1 MSTEARR
8 EMQETERDRVEGK
21 RCRVAV
27 CAAAG
32 CLSNGGQA
40 VRAALEKTVK
50 DEGAADEVE
59 VFGTGCLGLCD
70 AGPLVQVQRD
80 GETRL
85 YEKVDPATAARIAKD
100 DAVSGTP
107 ARDLLPGGNDAFF
120 ARQRKIV
127 LENSGRIDPERIE
140 SCVAEGAYE
149 ALQKA
154 VTEMTPL
161 DVIQQI
167 TASGLRGRGGGGYPT
182 GLKWSTVYKAKGTRK
197 FVICNADE
205 GDPGAFMDR
214 SVLEGDPHRVLEGM
228 AIAAFAVGAD
238 QGYVYVR
245 GEYPLAI
252 QRLKTAIK
260 QAEKAQFLGGRV
272 LDTGFS
278 FRVDIRIGAGAFVC
292 GEETAL
298 IASIEGNRG
307 TPRPRPPYPAMSGL
321 WGHPTL
327 INNVET
333 FANIAPIV
341 KNGGA
346 WYASIGTE
354 KSKGTKVFALAGKI
368 ARTGLVEV
376 PMGVP
381 LREIIFDIGGG
392 IPGGRKFKAAQTGGP
407 SGGCIPAQYL
417 DLPVDY
423 ESLAGVGSIMGSGG
437 LIVMDETSC
446 MVDVAKYFMEF
457 CRDESCGKCIPCR
470 AGTVQMWG
478 LLDKITRGEATRRD
492 LDLLEH
498 LADLL
503 QEHEPVRPRPDGAE
517 PRGLAPCAT
526 SATSTWRTSTSGG
539 ARPGSARSLPRGGG
553 APVSVKTFTLNGE
566 LVSAGEDQTIL
577 DVCDEQKVPIPRL
590 CHLEGLGE
598 IGACRLC
605 MVEIQGWTKLA
616 PSCMTRVEEGM
627 VVTTSSERLQSYRRS
642 IVELLFAE
650 RNHVCA
656 ICVVNGYCELQNLGY
671 AVGMDHVRFEYQTP
685 ALQIDASHKRFA
697 LDNNRCV
704 LCQRCVRVCDEVE
717 GAHTWDVKGRG
728 ASAQVITDLDAP
740 WGQSQS
746 CTSCGKCVQVCPTGA
761 LFEKIRPK
769 AEMVKNRDFLVY
781 LTTAREKKLWIR

>member
-1 MSTEARR
+1 
-8 EMQETERDRVEGK
+8 
-21 RCRVAV
+21 
-27 CAAAG
+27 
-32 CLSNGGQA
+32 
-40 VRAALEKTVK
+40 
-50 DEGAADEVE
+50 
-59 VFGTGCLGLCD
+59 
-70 AGPLVQVQRD
+70 
-80 GETRL
+80 
-85 YEKVDPATAARIAKD
+85 
-100 DAVSGTP
+100 
-107 ARDLLPGGNDAFF
+107 
-120 ARQRKIV
+120 
-127 LENSGRIDPERIE
+127 
-140 SCVAEGAYE
+140 
-149 ALQKA
+149 
-154 VTEMTPL
+154 MTPL

-333 FANIAPIV
+333 FASIAPIV
-341 KNGGA
+341 SNGGA

-368 ARTGLVEV
+368 ARTGLIEV

-392 IPGGRKFKAAQTGGP
+392 IPGGGKFKAAQTGGP

-470 AGTVQMWG
+470 AGTVQMCG

-492 LDLLEH
+492 LAAPRAPRGPPE
-498 LADLL
+498 
-503 QEHEPVRPRPDGAE
+503 EHEPVRPRPDGTQPRRLHPA
-517 PRGLAPCAT
+517 PLPRRVPGAHRRAAVPGRGLHDL
-526 SATSTWRTSTSGG
+526 SRG
-539 ARPGSARSLPRGGG
+539 GGG

-605 MVEIQGWTKLA
+605 MVEIQGWNKLA

-627 VVTTSSERLQSYRRS
+627 VVTTELRAAAELPAVDRGAALRRAQPRLRHLRRERPLRAAEPGLRGGHGSRPLRVPDPGPPDRR
-642 IVELLFAE
+642 LA
-650 RNHVCA
+650 
-656 ICVVNGYCELQNLGY
+656 
-671 AVGMDHVRFEYQTP
+671 P
-685 ALQIDASHKRFA
+685 ALRPRQQPLRPLPA
-697 LDNNRCV
+697 LRAG
-704 LCQRCVRVCDEVE
+704 LRR
-717 GAHTWDVKGRG
+717 GGR
-728 ASAQVITDLDAP
+728 AP
-740 WGQSQS
+740 TPG
-746 CTSCGKCVQVCPTGA
+746 T
-761 LFEKIRPK
+761 
-769 AEMVKNRDFLVY
+769 
-781 LTTAREKKLWIR
+781 